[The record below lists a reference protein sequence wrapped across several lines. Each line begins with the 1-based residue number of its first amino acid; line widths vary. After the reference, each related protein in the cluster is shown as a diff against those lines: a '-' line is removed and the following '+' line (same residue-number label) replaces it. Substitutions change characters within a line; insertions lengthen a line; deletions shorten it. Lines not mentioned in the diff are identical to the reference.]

1 MEKQEIDKALKE
13 VFELLSET
21 NIYIDKNAPWNLK
34 KNNLDRMNTVLSISI
49 ELIKRCTLLLFPI
62 MPDSCKKILDLI
74 NFDLNLINLDE
85 YKKIPSKPFKIKE
98 SSPIFPR
105 I

>member
-1 MEKQEIDKALKE
+1 
-13 VFELLSET
+13 
-21 NIYIDKNAPWNLK
+21 
-34 KNNLDRMNTVLSISI
+34 
-49 ELIKRCTLLLFPI
+49 

-85 YKKIPSKPFKIKE
+85 YKKLPSKSFKIKD

>member
-21 NIYIDKNAPWNLK
+21 NIYIDKNAPWKLK
-34 KNNLDRMNTVLSISI
+34 KSNLDRMNTVLSISI
-49 ELIKRCTLLLFPI
+49 ELIKRSTLLLFPI

-85 YKKIPSKPFKIKE
+85 YKKLPSKSFKIKD